1 MKSINPATGEEI
13 REYQEHSSSGTSE
26 IIRKVHLEWQRWK
39 ETSFEFRAD
48 KLRMVTDVLRR
59 NKEVYARLMTEEMG
73 KIIRE
78 SLTEVEKCAN
88 CFDYYAD
95 HAGSF
100 LTDRIIPSDAG
111 KSFVTYEPM
120 GVILAVMPWNF
131 PFWQV
136 IRFAAPALMAG
147 NAALLKHASNVPGCA
162 VALEEIF
169 REAGL
174 PENLFRTLIIPS
186 QLVEEVISNPLV
198 SAVTLTGSE
207 QAGSRVA
214 AAAGKNIKKS
224 VLELGGSD
232 PFIVLDDA
240 DLEKAVKTAVVSRMI
255 NQGQS
260 CIAAKRFIVH
270 QSRIDEFTEKLQD
283 AFENLKTG
291 DPSDPG
297 TDVGPLA
304 RQDLVDEI
312 DSQVKR
318 SLQLGAR
325 LVTGGRRPDRE
336 GFYYLP
342 TMLSDITPEMPVFI
356 EETFGPVAAI
366 IAVKNDD
373 EAICV
378 ANDSEFGLGG
388 SIWTADKQR
397 GEALARKIETGSVF
411 VNGLMKSD
419 PRLPFGGV
427 KKSGY
432 GRELSEY
439 GIREFVNIKTIW
451 IE

>member
-1 MKSINPATGEEI
+1 MKSINPATGKEI
-13 REYQEHSSSGTSE
+13 REYREHSSSGTSE

-59 NKEVYARLMTEEMG
+59 NKELYARLMTEEMG

-88 CFDYYAD
+88 CCDYYAD

-342 TMLSDITPEMPVFI
+342 TMLSDITPEMPVFN

-397 GEALARKIETGSVF
+397 GEALARKIKTGSVF

-432 GRELSEY
+432 GRELSDY